1 MVGTAPVGPEW
12 YEAGMTFT
20 ALADKQARD
29 YMAPLTA
36 VVGPMHH
43 LTDAAK
49 AMIEERA
56 GSVIVLDASLAG
68 PGLLSERDL
77 AVAIASGA
85 DPAKDRVE
93 TWMRHDIA
101 SISPDTTLDAAA
113 RTMLRQGVRHCVVIF
128 GGEAVGVI
136 SLRYLIGLVLG
147 EDAQLPP
154 PPGFGI

>member
-1 MVGTAPVGPEW
+1 M
-12 YEAGMTFT
+12 GMEFT

-43 LTDAAK
+43 LNAAAR
-49 AMIEERA
+49 AMISERA
-56 GSVIVLDASLAG
+56 GSVIVIDPSLPG

-77 AVAIASGA
+77 AVAIAAGA
-85 DPAKDRVE
+85 DPATDRVE

-101 SISPDTTLDAAA
+101 SISPDTSLDAAA
-113 RTMLRQGVRHCVVIF
+113 RTMLRQGVRHCVVID
-128 GGEAVGVI
+128 GGEPAGVI

-154 PPGFGI
+154 PPAYGI

>member
-1 MVGTAPVGPEW
+1 MGTAPIVREW
-12 YEAGMTFT
+12 YQVGMTFT

-36 VVGPMHH
+36 VVGPMHR
-43 LTDAAK
+43 LTDAARV
-49 AMIEERA
+49 MIEERA
-56 GSVIVLDASLAG
+56 GSVIVLDASLPG

-101 SISPDTTLDAAA
+101 SISSDTTLDTAA

-154 PPGFGI
+154 PPGSGV